1 VPRTVLGQCNFL
13 LLSSLHTRSHHLLL
27 RTNLIKLFSRCIIR
41 LGSPIH
47 IDDGKLFQ
55 RSLANW
61 VPQKVAPTPKDR
73 QITSTSTWTWVPYAN
88 ETEDIYIYSNRWTWP
103 YKLSWNTISHMVAV
117 TWHDARRDNS
127 KWPNTYATLEQVG
140 IHRTLLNELM

>member
-27 RTNLIKLFSRCIIR
+27 RTNLIKLFPRCIIR

-88 ETEDIYIYSNRWTWP
+88 ETADIYLFKSVNMTVQIILEYN
-103 YKLSWNTISHMVAV
+103 ISHGSSNM
-117 TWHDARRDNS
+117 ARCQARQQQM
-127 KWPNTYATLEQVG
+127 A
-140 IHRTLLNELM
+140 